1 LPDKDNSCKATN
13 KRGRPCGA
21 RATESGYCY
30 LHAHPEMAARLG
42 REGGRGNRHVS
53 ERNTTPLPPLDS
65 ITGVANANAQMIGDL
80 YAGRLEPKIAT
91 ALAPLLTLQLRAL
104 GAEEQE
110 EKFVKL
116 EQQIKKLNEKI
127 KRRSAGELK
136 ETKEPSPALV
146 SGRANAASGFD

>member
-1 LPDKDNSCKATN
+1 MQDQGNSCKATN
-13 KRGRPCGA
+13 KRGQPCGA

-30 LHAHPEMAARLG
+30 LHAHPEMAAQLG
-42 REGGRGNRHVS
+42 RAGGRGNRHVS
-53 ERNTTPLPPLDS
+53 ERNPIPLPSLDS

-80 YAGRLEPKIAT
+80 YAGRLPAKIAT

-110 EKFVKL
+110 EKFWKL
-116 EQQIKKLNEKI
+116 EEEIKKLNEKI
-127 KRRSAGELK
+127 KKGSAEELK